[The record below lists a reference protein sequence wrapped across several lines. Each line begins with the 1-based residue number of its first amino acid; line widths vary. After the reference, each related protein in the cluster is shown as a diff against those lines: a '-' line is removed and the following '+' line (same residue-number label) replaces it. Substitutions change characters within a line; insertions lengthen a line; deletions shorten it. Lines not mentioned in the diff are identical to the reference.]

1 LLSSQATTHDAGET
15 IAGGRESRT
24 MDTRAQRVDRVMG
37 YLGLLLIG
45 VLGWTAGRL
54 GVASAA
60 PREATHLPP
69 VTASRRAHV

>member
-1 LLSSQATTHDAGET
+1 
-15 IAGGRESRT
+15 
-24 MDTRAQRVDRVMG
+24 MG

-45 VLGWTAGRL
+45 VLGWTADRL